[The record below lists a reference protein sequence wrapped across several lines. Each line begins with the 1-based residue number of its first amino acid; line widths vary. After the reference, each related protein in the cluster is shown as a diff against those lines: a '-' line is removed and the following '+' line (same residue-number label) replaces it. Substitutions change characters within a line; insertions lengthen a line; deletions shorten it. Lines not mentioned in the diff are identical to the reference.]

1 MEGIALR
8 RGHTVVCVLKGDYGK
23 PRPAVVVQSDLY
35 NPTHASVTIC
45 PLTSH
50 QIEAPLFRLPVEPRP
65 RNGLDR
71 PSQIMVDKVV
81 SVKAERVREKIG
93 RLSDEQ
99 MDQLD
104 AALKRWLDL

>member
-1 MEGIALR
+1 
-8 RGHTVVCVLKGDYGK
+8 
-23 PRPAVVVQSDLY
+23 
-35 NPTHASVTIC
+35 
-45 PLTSH
+45 
-50 QIEAPLFRLPVEPRP
+50 
-65 RNGLDR
+65 
-71 PSQIMVDKVV
+71 V

>member
-8 RGHTVVCVLKGDYGK
+8 RGHTVVCVLKGNY
-23 PRPAVVVQSDLY
+23 
-35 NPTHASVTIC
+35 
-45 PLTSH
+45 
-50 QIEAPLFRLPVEPRP
+50 
-65 RNGLDR
+65 R